1 MRPNAL
7 VPHHLNGREPSY
19 LVVAGIVF
27 TVVTG
32 ATVLG
37 MFGPG
42 QLLGSA
48 GKVVDGWRQAPNSV
62 LSLSS
67 AAGVSEPA
75 AAGVSEPAASWP
87 CVVVS
92 ARLISGARRP
102 SPACRAVP
110 GERVRAGVWA

>member
-32 ATVLG
+32 ATVWG
-37 MFGPG
+37 MFRAG

-48 GKVVDGWRQAPNSV
+48 GRV
-62 LSLSS
+62 
-67 AAGVSEPA
+67 
-75 AAGVSEPAASWP
+75 
-87 CVVVS
+87 
-92 ARLISGARRP
+92 IGARAALPKQRP
-102 SPACRAVP
+102 QPVLGRWCI
-110 GERVRAGVWA
+110 